1 MRFHPKPMNK
11 NQPNKKKKKK
21 KKKKKRDPSYMCI
34 YSQGQ
39 KEEQIT
45 NFELLPRG
53 ATELIELAT
62 VGEDNKGNFSITQN

>member
-1 MRFHPKPMNK
+1 MRSHPKPMNK

-21 KKKKKRDPSYMCI
+21 KKKRDPSYMGI

>member
-1 MRFHPKPMNK
+1 
-11 NQPNKKKKKK
+11 
-21 KKKKKRDPSYMCI
+21 MCI